1 MEGLT
6 RPLLKLYWKYL
17 QERKVEEI
25 KQQIRMLGGKVEDEK
40 TLKNKKEMAE
50 RKVKDPLA
58 DFPNDIEY
66 LTESQCKE
74 KVNISQ
80 RFGKK
85 WPHEKIWDTYRMQAC
100 SGRFGLVA
108 RRASMNDTLWG
119 MWMKAVSL
127 GKGLTLDDLKK
138 RIKFDY
144 ARSKLYPPDYSG
156 DGSDPPP
163 QEYLEKLKARGELAK
178 IYAEMEGC

>member
-1 MEGLT
+1 M
-6 RPLLKLYWKYL
+6 KLYWRYL

-40 TLKNKKEMAE
+40 TLEDKKRLAE
-50 RKVKDPLA
+50 RKVRDPLA

-66 LTESQCKE
+66 LTEFQCKE

-85 WPHEKIWDTYRMQAC
+85 WPPKKIWNTYRMQAC
-100 SGRFGLVA
+100 LGKLGLVA
-108 RRASMNDTLWG
+108 RRATMNDTLWE
-119 MWMKAVSL
+119 MWLRAIDL
-127 GKGLTLDDLKK
+127 GKSLSLDDLKK

-144 ARSKLYPPDYSG
+144 ARSKLYPPDYTG
-156 DGSDPPP
+156 DGSEPPP

-178 IYAEMEGC
+178 IYAEMEAC